1 MVKHIRAS
9 TDLQRKSSWE
19 QVRWRIFISWRQ
31 KRQVVNVSRKRLSAF
46 VNERIPYT
54 TKRLAIALVTSVD
67 LWPEMQNAVDI
78 LEMENNNDEW
88 YQALGKLATAS

>member
-1 MVKHIRAS
+1 M
-9 TDLQRKSSWE
+9 
-19 QVRWRIFISWRQ
+19 
-31 KRQVVNVSRKRLSAF
+31 
-46 VNERIPYT
+46 NERIPYT